1 MKSPYPQNQ
10 QGVTLIM
17 SLVILVTLT
26 MLGLSSIQ
34 RTTSEL
40 AMAGNQRE
48 SSLMFQAAEVGL
60 ESAEDYIGTSTTNG
74 DFTDT
79 SLGLYSVQASDTSY
93 NGPKYLDDSAWASN
107 SQSSTTS
114 LDVSEQ
120 PRYMIEY
127 LGDRY
132 QNIAAI
138 VNIGG
143 YGNQQTGSIVSIY
156 RSTSRG
162 VGLSGNSQRYLQS
175 YFGKNAP

>member
-1 MKSPYPQNQ
+1 MKLPPPQKQ

-17 SLVILVTLT
+17 SLVILITLT

-60 ESAEDYIGTSTTNG
+60 KSAETFIRTSTTNA
-74 DFTDT
+74 DFTNA
-79 SLGLYSVQASDTSY
+79 SLGLYSVNAADTTFS
-93 NGPKYLDDSAWASN
+93 GPQYLNDPAWATN
-107 SQSSTTS
+107 STVLTTS

-120 PRYMIEY
+120 PRYMVEY
-127 LGDRY
+127 LGNRY
-132 QNIAAI
+132 QNVAAI

-143 YGNQQTGSIVSIY
+143 YGNQQTGDIVSIY

-162 VGLSGNSQRYLQS
+162 VGQSGNSRRYLQS

>member
-1 MKSPYPQNQ
+1 MKLSSPQKQ
-10 QGVTLIM
+10 QGVTLVM
-17 SLVILVTLT
+17 SLVILITLT

-60 ESAEDYIGTSTTNG
+60 ESAEDYIGTSKTNA
-74 DFTDT
+74 DYSNA
-79 SLGLYSVQASDTSY
+79 SLGLYSVNASDTAY
-93 NGPKYLDDSAWASN
+93 AGPQYLVDSTWATN
-107 SQSSTTS
+107 SQASTTS
-114 LDVSEQ
+114 LDVNEQ

-143 YGNQQTGSIVSIY
+143 YGNQQTGKIVSIY

-175 YFGKNAP
+175 YFGKDAP